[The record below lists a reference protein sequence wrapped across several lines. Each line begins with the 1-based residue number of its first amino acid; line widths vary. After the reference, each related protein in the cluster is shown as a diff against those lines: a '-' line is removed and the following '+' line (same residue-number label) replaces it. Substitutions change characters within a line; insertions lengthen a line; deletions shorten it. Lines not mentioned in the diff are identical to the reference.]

1 MYDDDCDDDDDDD
14 YCYFDHGY
22 DSYDSYDDDDDDDD
36 NDDEVFDFTCI
47 SRLNKKVNTTCV
59 RDHVN
64 YKHVSV
70 EQITQNIEIYVEDLY
85 KNFTSLSCDYTI
97 FICFIHTIS
106 ANSMP

>member
-1 MYDDDCDDDDDDD
+1 MYDDGCDDDDDDGD
-14 YCYFDHGY
+14 YSYFDDGY
-22 DSYDSYDDDDDDDD
+22 DGYDDDDDDDDDD

-47 SRLNKKVNTTCV
+47 GRLNKKVNITCV

-97 FICFIHTIS
+97 FICFIHAIS
-106 ANSMP
+106 PNSVP